1 MKDKKSTKDNKS
13 TEEFYITKFAL
24 TSTGVFKIYGEVK
37 GSNEEAYLRTEQ
49 GLFFKRDYYKNKEEV
64 IERCNIMKEN
74 KIKALK
80 KQLQKLENLDF
91 NKIISEL

>member
-1 MKDKKSTKDNKS
+1 MKDNKS

-24 TSTGVFKIYGEVK
+24 TSTGVLKIPGKAGCLTYSNCDGDTEYVK
-37 GSNEEAYLRTEQ
+37 TKEGT
-49 GLFFKRDYYKNKEEV
+49 FFKPNFYKNKEEA

-80 KQLQKLENLDF
+80 KQLQKLESLNF
-91 NKIISEL
+91 NKVINDL